1 MFNFFNLFAFVVLK
15 CFFSFHIYPT
25 YISQKETME
34 SCQLFDQNHRFTSV
48 EISQI
53 FKFLNSFWTHFRA
66 YFAENEKMEN
76 F

>member
-1 MFNFFNLFAFVVLK
+1 
-15 CFFSFHIYPT
+15 
-25 YISQKETME
+25 ME